1 LQSNAGLPPDDE
13 EDDEDAPPLDGPPVL
28 PSDSVFPPHAAKS
41 TIDAMT
47 TPSERR
53 SPFMDRGLRNMHAT
67 RRDAGISGR
76 SRDPGG
82 GHRDSGGT
90 AWHAFRENLAD
101 RRRLR
106 YREDAG
112 DRSSRS
118 LEAQM
123 KSKTEVIAE
132 LRSMLGDVF
141 AAKAAGEA
149 YGRLA
154 RAHGYVDGYM
164 RALLELG
171 FVTKAE
177 LLEVVNA
184 ERERASGP
192 AMRPLTD
199 VASAAA

>member
-1 LQSNAGLPPDDE
+1 
-13 EDDEDAPPLDGPPVL
+13 
-28 PSDSVFPPHAAKS
+28 
-41 TIDAMT
+41 
-47 TPSERR
+47 
-53 SPFMDRGLRNMHAT
+53 
-67 RRDAGISGR
+67 
-76 SRDPGG
+76 
-82 GHRDSGGT
+82 
-90 AWHAFRENLAD
+90 
-101 RRRLR
+101 
-106 YREDAG
+106 
-112 DRSSRS
+112 
-118 LEAQM
+118 M

-199 VASAAA
+199 VAGVAA